1 MRRDRENEASLKLSW
16 TLTMIRFPKKAVADR
31 NCHCTRD
38 IRPSTGEGTT
48 STREIH
54 IYSFCSFF
62 GVSFTLGGF
71 LEIYFVYACFKK
83 TSIWVCL
90 LSEIPPWNTV
100 SIIWCG
106 WGGGELWGV
115 GTWRHENNWNPRN
128 KRFSI
133 FQLSNA
139 DFRVLCYNGIIIF
152 KEKWNNLPEFFIR
165 AHGMWSTLDEEINHN
180 VYIWAGFECWR
191 SQTNYG
197 WQNKG
202 SPSIVNRTFSSEGNS
217 FLKHSSESSS
227 TLNGQLCLTS
237 ALKLPRKYYFFH
249 SFHVIV
255 FRKAGEKAEGGGVK
269 VKVRSSV
276 KRLA

>member
-106 WGGGELWGV
+106 WGGGGALGGGHVKAWKQLKPE
-115 GTWRHENNWNPRN
+115 
-128 KRFSI
+128 KQKI
-133 FQLSNA
+133 FH
-139 DFRVLCYNGIIIF
+139 F
-152 KEKWNNLPEFFIR
+152 
-165 AHGMWSTLDEEINHN
+165 STLEC
-180 VYIWAGFECWR
+180 GF
-191 SQTNYG
+191 SG
-197 WQNKG
+197 
-202 SPSIVNRTFSSEGNS
+202 
-217 FLKHSSESSS
+217 
-227 TLNGQLCLTS
+227 
-237 ALKLPRKYYFFH
+237 ALL
-249 SFHVIV
+249 
-255 FRKAGEKAEGGGVK
+255 
-269 VKVRSSV
+269 
-276 KRLA
+276 